1 MGVINLGLLVDK
13 IKRKLEISGFIKK
26 TDYATASAA
35 GVVKIGDNIDVD
47 DGVISV
53 TFPPATG
60 GVTVDTLWSGSVST
74 TASSIKDSLT
84 HPISDYKMIMLYR
97 IQGGS
102 SCEGGVVIP
111 VQTIGQN
118 GVYYYFKNLAQEV
131 LLIVTENDVT
141 INSSSSTVSGVQLCG
156 IK

>member
-1 MGVINLGLLVDK
+1 MGVVNNRID
-13 IKRKLEISGFIKK
+13 IDALEKSSG
-26 TDYATASAA
+26 
-35 GVVKIGDNIDVD
+35 
-47 DGVISV
+47 
-53 TFPPATG
+53 G
-60 GVTVDTLWSGSVST
+60 GGGTTVDTLWNGSVTT
-74 TASSIKDSLT
+74 TATSIKDALT

-111 VQTIGQN
+111 VQTVGQN

-141 INSSSSTVSGVQLCG
+141 INSSSATVSGVQLCG